1 MYNLQLLCT
10 IWMLASSPDLQYSDS
25 NNEYAGRIANRITL
39 TATQKIV
46 ACSYM
51 QEVVIASYEHDVD
64 FWKLLALIYVE
75 STWTLN
81 AVSPAGACGLTQII
95 PHYHRDK
102 HPGLTCEDLINDPR
116 TAIHLTAVIIRQHY
130 ERFNSYARSL
140 EAYNAGQGRVIRN
153 NVPSE
158 TISYRNKIIAISVFL
173 KRTYRNM
180 LRSN

>member
-10 IWMLASSPDLQYSDS
+10 MWMLASSPDLQYT
-25 NNEYAGRIANRITL
+25 NAKYGGRVANRITL
-39 TATQKIV
+39 TAVQKIN

-51 QEVVIASYEHDVD
+51 QEVVIASHEHDVD

-81 AVSPAGACGLTQII
+81 AVSNRGACGLTQII
-95 PHYHRDK
+95 PRYHRDK

-140 EAYNAGQGRVIRN
+140 EAYNAGPARVIDN
-153 NVPSE
+153 NVPLR